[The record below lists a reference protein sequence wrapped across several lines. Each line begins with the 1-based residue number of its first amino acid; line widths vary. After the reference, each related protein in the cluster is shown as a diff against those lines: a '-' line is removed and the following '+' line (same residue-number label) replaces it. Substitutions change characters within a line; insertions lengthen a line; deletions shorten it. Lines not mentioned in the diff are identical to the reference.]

1 MCHLSA
7 DLGYFLSIFTSVK
20 VSADVIS
27 GSVTLQSVQA
37 ILLPQPPK
45 QLELQA
51 CLQLT
56 VTVYFE
62 KRLGSFFFNATSLLS
77 YFLLMELKCNAPP
90 EMSKCKVTF
99 LPDSLCPVHEPL
111 QEVTT
116 EAPRSASPLQVIYCT
131 HRKPISFLIG
141 APVPQSET
149 IHKQWLVSVST
160 TPRV

>member
-1 MCHLSA
+1 MPPAHSYSL
-7 DLGYFLSIFTSVK
+7 FWETPW
-20 VSADVIS
+20 
-27 GSVTLQSVQA
+27 Q
-37 ILLPQPPK
+37 LL
-45 QLELQA
+45 
-51 CLQLT
+51 
-56 VTVYFE
+56 
-62 KRLGSFFFNATSLLS
+62 FNATSLLS

-160 TPRV
+160 TPRVWEEAPGLQPAFPSTYVFISVSCISAGPSNGPHHLWTAQSGSR